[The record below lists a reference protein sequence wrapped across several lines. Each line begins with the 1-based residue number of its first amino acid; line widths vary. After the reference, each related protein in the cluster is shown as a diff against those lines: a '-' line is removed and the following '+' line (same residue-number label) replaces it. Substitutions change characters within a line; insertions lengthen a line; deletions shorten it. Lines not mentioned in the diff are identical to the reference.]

1 MPISPGAPPPM
12 PDATAALQ
20 QALPAPEWSADQQ
33 RFLALFATMETRQ
46 LPELTVCRLAGTT
59 LGAWHR
65 AREDP
70 QFVAALDA
78 LGVMTG
84 RRRGG
89 PPHATVTLVTAI
101 EEELAKD
108 IWDLRRLKP
117 DYPQHKGPAA
127 FRLDFMTLPAPL
139 RPAVKQYFR
148 LHLTRWRALTFR
160 AELLWLR
167 AALGALPA
175 EADIATLQRHDI
187 EDLLPRLAQLGPQRA
202 RCVLVSLRKMLD
214 YMATSPA
221 WSGPRPPRFL
231 VWPDDMP
238 RSAAPLPRPLPPD
251 VLDQVDHLLQE
262 ATTAMTN
269 RQQPPLLRAY
279 LWDALRILR
288 YTGMRFEDLA
298 HLRAPDAQ
306 GRGGCLEQD
315 PDGYWWIRIEHTHT
329 KMGREHRIP
338 TRQSDGVI
346 DAVRRQQERSKDLPG
361 PAGPFLFRT
370 PRGVLS
376 YRTFAST
383 LEKLGPHLLHEDQ
396 PYVIASHQFR
406 HTIATDMIEQGIDIY
421 TVKEFLGH
429 ASLAM
434 TERYVQVYLTTLKAR
449 YGAYRAGKEQTAA
462 ALLLDQVEVPL
473 AEGVEDG
480 GWVEGRAGQLYRSPL
495 PDGIGWCEHL
505 PMLDPCPTVPH
516 CPTCPKLRAARRH
529 LAAWESKASNLQ
541 LTVAALGATPQF
553 ARARQKHEQELQQ
566 AEHVIA
572 TIKQEGV
579 WDGRIH
585 NADARAR
592 RPVPEER
599 PGEINQ
605 EARRRL

>member
-1 MPISPGAPPPM
+1 M

-20 QALPAPEWSADQQ
+20 QTRPAPEWSADQQ
-33 RFLALFATMETRQ
+33 RFLAIFATRETRH
-46 LPELTVCRLAGTT
+46 LPEVTVCRLAETT

-78 LGVMTG
+78 LGVTTG

-89 PPHATVTLVTAI
+89 PPHTTVTVVTAI

-108 IWDLRRLKP
+108 IWDIRRLKP

-127 FRLDFMTLPAPL
+127 FLLDFAPLPAPL

-148 LHLTRWRALTFR
+148 LHLTRWRALTFH

-167 AALGALPA
+167 AALVALPDDVGI
-175 EADIATLQRHDI
+175 ETLHRHHI
-187 EDLLPRLAQLGPQRA
+187 EELLPQLAQLRPQRA

-214 YMATSPA
+214 YMATNPA
-221 WSGPRPPRFL
+221 WSGPRPARFL
-231 VWPDDMP
+231 VWSDDMP
-238 RSAAPLPRPLPPD
+238 RSATPAPRPLPPD
-251 VLDQVDHLLQE
+251 VLDQIDHLLQQ
-262 ATTAMTN
+262 ATMAMTSGQ
-269 RQQPPLLRAY
+269 RPPLLRPY

-298 HLRAPDAQ
+298 HLRAPDAH

-346 DAVRRQQERSKDLPG
+346 DAVHRQQERSKDSPRQTDR
-361 PAGPFLFRT
+361 FLFGT

-376 YRTFAST
+376 YRTFASA
-383 LEKLGPHLLHEDQ
+383 LEKLGQHLTHEDQ
-396 PYVIASHQFR
+396 PYLIASHQFR

-434 TERYVQVYLTTLKAR
+434 TERYVKVYLTTLKAR
-449 YGAYRAGKEQTAA
+449 YDAYRAGKDQASAA
-462 ALLLDQVEVPL
+462 ALLLDQVEAPL
-473 AEGVEDG
+473 AEGTQDG
-480 GWVEGRAGQLYRSPL
+480 GWVEGRVGQLYRSPL
-495 PDGIGWCEHL
+495 PNGIGWCEHL

-516 CPTCPKLRAARRH
+516 CPTCPKLRAVRRH
-529 LAAWESKASNLQ
+529 LAAWESKATHLQ
-541 LTVAALGATPQF
+541 LTVVALQTTPQF
-553 ARARQKHEQELQQ
+553 ARARQKHEQELRH

-585 NADARAR
+585 NTGVLAR
-592 RPVPEER
+592 RPVSEEC
-599 PGEINQ
+599 PGEIG
-605 EARRRL
+605 